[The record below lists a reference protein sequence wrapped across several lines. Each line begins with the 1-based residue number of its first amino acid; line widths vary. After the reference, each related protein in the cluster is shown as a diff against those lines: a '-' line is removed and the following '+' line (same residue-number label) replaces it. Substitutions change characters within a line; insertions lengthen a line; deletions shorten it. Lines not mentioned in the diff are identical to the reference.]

1 MNFQGFPVLSM
12 KRFLSAILF
21 TLSLLECFSQP
32 IKSSLNSTDFLI
44 PDTVCVNE
52 LFTITNLSQGTST
65 WYWSFCTAD
74 AGTTPSG
81 FPLISVPSV
90 YDQPIYIALVDDNG
104 ELYSFITNKGNGTI
118 TRNEHHHNLMVP
130 PATSVTL
137 GISSNLNI
145 NIRGI
150 QVKKDNGN
158 WYGFVADQDLIM
170 RLDFGVSLI
179 SNPTFHLLPGTIDT
193 VDRLNGLEILHDGTN
208 WIGFCTN
215 TSTNTILRL
224 TWGNSLAN
232 NPVTTNLG
240 NQGNLNNPS
249 QLAVI
254 KKDST
259 WYILVANEGDNTITR
274 LSFGNS
280 LMNNPSGT
288 NLGNV
293 GALDHDQGILLIRD
307 CEALNGFALN
317 HTTTNDVLVRLNL
330 PGDIAGPITGQ
341 SIGNIGSL
349 NLPST
354 FSELLRLGDTLY
366 TLVTNPGN
374 STISLLYFPSCTNSS
389 IPSSIL
395 KNPPAISYSTPGQYN
410 IMLVTDEGLPTQQNV
425 CKRITVMPP
434 ITVNIGNDTLVCS
447 GKLVTL
453 DAGAGYRH
461 YLWSNGDT
469 TRTIQ
474 IKKPGSYWVRVTNQ
488 WNCEA
493 SDTLAISQLPAV
505 SSSIDTIIC
514 FGTKYLAGGA
524 LQSTPGTYIDT
535 LQTPAGCDSV
545 KITHLTVKP
554 RIPIDL
560 GGNRSICPGEKITL
574 DATVAGASYT
584 WQDSSTDSI
593 FMVSDPGIYWVL
605 VTFNKCTAGD
615 TVHITECP
623 SELWFPTAFTPNGDG
638 VNDLFR
644 PKGISIGKFHL
655 LIYNRWGQLLFETD
669 DMERG
674 WDGASKGILCP
685 AGTYSFI
692 ATYEGTDNPGKTKK
706 LQGSFILVR

>member
-1 MNFQGFPVLSM
+1 MQ
-12 KRFLSAILF
+12 RFLFTILF

-32 IKSSLNSTDFLI
+32 GKTSLNTTDFLI
-44 PDTVCVNE
+44 PDTVCANE
-52 LFTITNLSQGTST
+52 LFTITNLSQGAST
-65 WYWSFCTAD
+65 WYWSFCTGD
-74 AGTTPSG
+74 AGTNPSG

-90 YDQPIYIALVDDNG
+90 YVQPMYVALVEDNG
-104 ELYSFITNKGNGTI
+104 ELYSFITNMGNGTI

-130 PATSVTL
+130 PASSVNL
-137 GISSNLNI
+137 GNFFTANT
-145 NIRGI
+145 NVRGI

-158 WYGFVADQDLIM
+158 WYGFVADENLIM
-170 RLDFGVSLI
+170 RLDFGMSLLNI
-179 SNPTFHLLPGTIDT
+179 PTFLFYIGIIDT
-193 VDRLNGLEILHDGTN
+193 LSMMNSLVILKDGPN

-215 TSTNTILRL
+215 LHGNSITRL

-232 NPVTTNLG
+232 IPLETSLG
-240 NQGNLNNPS
+240 NTGNLNVPS
-249 QLAVI
+249 QCAVM
-254 KKDST
+254 KKDTS
-259 WYILVANEGDNTITR
+259 WYILVANEGDNSITR

-280 LMNNPSGT
+280 LMNMPTGT

-307 CEALNGFALN
+307 CEAPNGFALN
-317 HTTTNDVLVRLNL
+317 HTTANDVLVRLNL
-330 PGDIAGPITGQ
+330 PGDIAGPLTGQ

-349 NLPST
+349 NQPAT

-374 STISLLYFPSCTNSS
+374 STISLLYFPGCTNSS
-389 IPSSIL
+389 IPSSTL
-395 KNPPAISYSTPGQYN
+395 KDPPAISYSTPGQYN

-425 CKRITVMPP
+425 CKRITVMSPLT
-434 ITVNIGNDTLVCS
+434 INIGNDTLVCS
-447 GKLVTL
+447 GKLMTL

-474 IKKPGSYWVRVTNQ
+474 TKKPGSYWVRVTNQ

-505 SSSIDTIIC
+505 SSSIDTAIC
-514 FGTKYLAGGA
+514 YGTKYFAGGA
-524 LQSTPGTYIDT
+524 LQSAPGTYVDT

-554 RIPIDL
+554 RILIDL

-574 DATVAGASYT
+574 DATVAGASYI

-593 FMVSDPGIYWVL
+593 FVVSDPGIYWVL

-655 LIYNRWGQLLFETD
+655 LIYNHWGQLLFETD

-674 WDGASKGILCP
+674 WDGAAKGILCP
-685 AGTYSFI
+685 TGTYSFF